1 MRAGPASRDEFY
13 LAFIVCLHHVITT
26 IKKSILANR
35 TGVFIIFFFFFFF
48 IQQNKNYI
56 NQLTTHNS
64 VHIRSESTGPAH
76 LHMYRQGLTFTY
88 LEKPKTKL

>member
-35 TGVFIIFFFFFFF
+35 TGVFIILF
-48 IQQNKNYI
+48 IF
-56 NQLTTHNS
+56 LFS
-64 VHIRSESTGPAH
+64 
-76 LHMYRQGLTFTY
+76 
-88 LEKPKTKL
+88 KTKITLTHSNKKKNLKTGTKNKHSKDRTEQHIIVFI